1 MEETKELQTAYKIFR
16 AVIYVSLLMEFF
28 EYAID
33 PAILDH
39 WGGIVCDV
47 HDRIKRWFIYND
59 GNLVWS
65 KIATVV
71 VVCITCIGTRNKK
84 HLEFDARRQVLYPIV
99 GGIFT
104 LILSVWLFNHRM
116 DTRFYSIALNIW
128 LYMAASILG
137 TILIHVALDN
147 ISKFLK
153 EGLLKDRFNFE
164 NESFEQCQELQEN
177 KYSVNIPMR
186 YYYKGKFRKGFVN
199 IVNPFRGT
207 WVVGTPGSG
216 KTFSIIE
223 PFIRQHSK
231 KGFSMVVYDYKFPTL
246 AQKLY
251 YHYCKNGKC
260 VIGHDGKK
268 IPAKFNI
275 INFVDVEYSRR
286 VNPIQQKYISN
297 LAAASETA
305 ETLLESLQKGKK
317 EGGGGSDQFFQ
328 TSAVNFLA
336 ACIFFFVNYKRVPYD
351 RKTGKALR
359 PEMKEDKQTHFKKPT
374 GKVFDANNNEVDPDS
389 VYWLGKYSDMPHI
402 LSFLNEDYQTIFD
415 VLKTDPE
422 VAPLLGPF
430 QTAMKNN
437 AMEQLEGMIGTLRVY
452 TSRLATKESYWIF
465 HKDGDDFDLK
475 VSDPNN
481 PSYLL
486 IANDPE
492 MESIIGA
499 LNALILNRL
508 VTRVNTGQGKN
519 IPVSIIVDELPTL
532 YFHKID
538 RLIGTARSNK
548 VSVALGFQELPQ
560 LEADYGK
567 VGMQKV
573 ITTVGNVVS
582 GSARAK
588 ETLEWLS
595 NDIFG
600 KVVQLKKGVTIDRD
614 KTSINLNENMDSLV
628 PASKISDMPTG
639 WVAGQTARDFVKTK
653 TGRGGTMNIQ
663 ESEEFQTS
671 KFYCKTDFD
680 MKEISAEEA
689 DYKNYEIPKFYNFP
703 SKDAK
708 ERILYK
714 NFVRV
719 NQDVK
724 DMINE
729 ISKFKTK

>member
-1 MEETKELQTAYKIFR
+1 MEESKDLITAYKIFR
-16 AVIYVSLLMEFF
+16 SLVYVSVILEFF
-28 EYAID
+28 MYAID
-33 PAILDH
+33 PQMLDF
-39 WGGIVCDV
+39 WGGIVCDI
-47 HDRIKRWFIYND
+47 HGRMKRWFIYND
-59 GNLVWS
+59 GNLIWS
-65 KIATVV
+65 KTATLLAI
-71 VVCITCIGTRNKK
+71 CITCIGTRNRKA
-84 HLEFDARRQVLYPIV
+84 LEFDARRMVLYPLV
-99 GGIFT
+99 SGIF
-104 LILSVWLFNHRM
+104 IIVLSVWLFGHTM
-116 DTRFYSIALNIW
+116 ETRIYSITLNRW
-128 LYMAASILG
+128 LYMAASVIG
-137 TILIHVALDN
+137 TILVHKALDN

-164 NESFEQCQELQEN
+164 NESFEQCEEKMEN

-186 YYYKGKFRKGFVN
+186 YYYKGKFRKGWVN

-223 PFIRQHSK
+223 PFIRQHSA
-231 KGFSMVVYDYKFPTL
+231 KGFAMVVYDYKFPTL
-246 AQKLY
+246 ATKLY
-251 YHYCKNGKC
+251 YHYKLNEKKNKLPKGC
-260 VIGHDGKK
+260 Q
-268 IPAKFNI
+268 FNI
-275 INFVDVEYSRR
+275 INFVDIEYSRR
-286 VNPIQQKYISN
+286 VNPIQLKYINN

-305 ETLLESLQKGKK
+305 ETLLDSLQKGKK

-336 ACIFFFVNYKRVPYD
+336 ACIFFFCNYNKLPYD
-351 RKTGKALR
+351 KAGNALIAEYDEDRQTGQKRLTGRAKN
-359 PEMKEDKQTHFKKPT
+359 KE
-374 GKVFDANNNEVDPDS
+374 GLYVEPDH
-389 VYWLGKYSDMPHI
+389 WLGQFSDMPHI
-402 LSFLNEDYQTIFD
+402 LSFLNLDYQTIFD
-415 VLKTDPE
+415 VLQTDPE

-475 VSDPNN
+475 VSDPEH

-519 IPVSIIVDELPTL
+519 VPVSIIVDELPTL

-548 VSVALGFQELPQ
+548 VSVTLGFQELPQ
-560 LEADYGK
+560 LESDYGK

-614 KTSINLNENMDSLV
+614 RTSINLNENMDNLV

-639 WVAGQTARDFVKTK
+639 WICGQTARDFVKTK
-653 TGRGGTMNIQ
+653 TGHKDSMNIQ
-663 ESEEFQTS
+663 ESAEFQTS
-671 KFYCKTDFD
+671 KFFCKTDFN
-680 MKEISAEEA
+680 MKEIAEEEKR
-689 DYKNYEIPKFYNFP
+689 YMPLPKFYTF
-703 SKDAK
+703 SSREAR
-708 ERILYK
+708 EHILYE
-714 NFVRV
+714 NFVNV
-719 NQDVK
+719 NREVAEMCRTITQFAK
-724 DMINE
+724 
-729 ISKFKTK
+729 K

>member
-1 MEETKELQTAYKIFR
+1 MEESKELQGFYKIFR
-16 AVIYVSLLMEFF
+16 SVIYVSILLEFF

-33 PAILDH
+33 PAMLDH
-39 WGGIVCDV
+39 WGGILCAI
-47 HDRIKRWFIYND
+47 HGRIKRWVIYND
-59 GNLVWS
+59 GNLAYS
-65 KIATVV
+65 KLATFLLI
-71 VVCITCIGTRNKK
+71 CITCIGTRNKK
-84 HLEFDARRQVLYPIV
+84 KLEFNARKQVLYPIIIGMGLV
-99 GGIFT
+99 V
-104 LILSVWLFNHRM
+104 LSVWLFGYPM
-116 DTRFYSIALNIW
+116 ETRLYTLRLNIW
-128 LYMAASILG
+128 LYMLASIIGVVLVH
-137 TILIHVALDN
+137 IALDN

-164 NESFEQCQELQEN
+164 NESFEQCRELQEN

-186 YYYKGKFRKGFVN
+186 YYYKGKFRKGWVN
-199 IVNPFRGT
+199 ISNPFRGT

-223 PFIRQHSK
+223 PFIRQHSA
-231 KGFSMVVYDYKFPTL
+231 KGFALVVYDYKFPTL
-246 AQKLY
+246 ATKLY
-251 YHYCKNGKC
+251 YHYKKNQKLRKLPKGC
-260 VIGHDGKK
+260 
-268 IPAKFNI
+268 KFNI

-286 VNPIQQKYISN
+286 VNPIQLKYINN

-336 ACIFFFVNYKRVPYD
+336 ACIYFFCNWGKEPYD
-351 RKTGKALR
+351 KDGNMLTAEKVQ
-359 PEMKEDKQTHFKKPT
+359 DKQTKRMIPT
-374 GKVFDANNNEVDPDS
+374 GRVFNSAGEEVEPA
-389 VYWLGKYSDMPHI
+389 YWLGKYSDMPHI
-402 LSFLNEDYQTIFD
+402 LSFLNESYQTIFE
-415 VLKTDPE
+415 VLETDNE

-430 QTAMKNN
+430 QTALKNK

-475 VSDPNN
+475 VSDPKN

-567 VGMQKV
+567 VGMQKI

-582 GSARAK
+582 GSARSK

-595 NDIFG
+595 SDIFG

-639 WVAGQTARDFVKTK
+639 WICGQTARDFVQTK
-653 TGRGGTMNIQ
+653 TGSGGSMNIQ
-663 ESEEFQTS
+663 ESEEFKTS

-680 MKEISAEEA
+680 MKEIKKEEA
-689 DYKNYEIPKFYNFP
+689 GYVPLPKFYTFK
-703 SKDAK
+703 SRDER

-714 NFVRV
+714 NFVQV
-719 NQDVK
+719 GEDVK
-724 DMINE
+724 EMIQE
-729 ISKFKTK
+729 IQKYKVK

>member
-1 MEETKELQTAYKIFR
+1 MEESKELQGFYKIFR
-16 AVIYVSLLMEFF
+16 AVIYISVLLEFF

-33 PAILDH
+33 PATLDS
-39 WGGIVCDV
+39 WGGILCDI
-47 HDRIKRWFIYND
+47 HGRIKRWMIYND
-59 GNLVWS
+59 GNLIYS
-65 KIATVV
+65 KICTFILI
-71 VVCITCIGTRNKK
+71 CITCIGTRNKK
-84 HLEFDARRQVLYPIV
+84 KLEFNAKKQVILPLAF
-99 GGIFT
+99 GLA
-104 LILSVWLFNHRM
+104 LIGTSIWLFNNPMEMRLY
-116 DTRFYSIALNIW
+116 TLPLNII
-128 LYMAASILG
+128 LYMIASLIG
-137 TILIHVALDN
+137 VILIHISFDN

-153 EGLLKDRFNFE
+153 EGLLKDRFNLE

-186 YYYKGKFRKGFVN
+186 YYYKGKFRKGWVN

-223 PFIRQHSK
+223 PFIRQHSA

-246 AQKLY
+246 ATKLY
-251 YHYCKNGKC
+251 YHYKLNQKQGKLPQGC
-260 VIGHDGKK
+260 
-268 IPAKFNI
+268 KFNI
-275 INFVDVEYSRR
+275 VNFVDVEYSKR
-286 VNPIQQKYISN
+286 VNPIQLKYINS

-317 EGGGGSDQFFQ
+317 EGGSGSDQFFQ

-336 ACIFFFVNYKRVPYD
+336 ACIYFFCNWEKEPYD
-351 RKTGKALR
+351 KDGNILTAEKNQD
-359 PEMKEDKQTHFKKPT
+359 PQTKRMIPT
-374 GKVFDANNNEVDPDS
+374 GRVFDANGNEVEPA
-389 VYWLGKYSDMPHI
+389 YWLGRYSDMPHI
-402 LSFLNEDYQTIFD
+402 LSFLNESYQTIFE
-415 VLKTDPE
+415 VLETDNE

-430 QTAMKNN
+430 QTAMKNK
-437 AMEQLEGMIGTLRVY
+437 AFEQLEGMIGTLRVY
-452 TSRLATKESYWIF
+452 TSRLATKESYWVF

-481 PSYLL
+481 PSYLV

-508 VTRVNTGQGKN
+508 ITRVNSGLGKN
-519 IPVSIIVDELPTL
+519 VPVSIIVDELPTL

-567 VGMQKV
+567 VGMQKI

-582 GSARAK
+582 GSARSK

-595 NDIFG
+595 SDIFG

-639 WVAGQTARDFVKTK
+639 WVCGQTARDFVQTK
-653 TGRGGTMNIQ
+653 VGPNGSMNIQ
-663 ESEEFQTS
+663 ESEEFKTS
-671 KFYCKTDFD
+671 KFFCKTDFD
-680 MKEISAEEA
+680 MTEIKKEEQ
-689 DYKNYEIPKFYNFP
+689 NYIPLPKFYKFK
-703 SKDAK
+703 SRDER

-714 NFVRV
+714 NFVQV
-719 NQDVK
+719 GEDVK
-724 DMINE
+724 AMIKE
-729 ISKFKTK
+729 IQQYKVK

>member
-1 MEETKELQTAYKIFR
+1 MEESKELQGFYKIFR
-16 AVIYVSLLMEFF
+16 SVIYVSILLEFF

-33 PAILDH
+33 PAMLDH
-39 WGGIVCDV
+39 WGGILCDI
-47 HDRIKRWFIYND
+47 HGRIKRWVIYND
-59 GNLVWS
+59 GNLAYS
-65 KIATVV
+65 KLATFLLI
-71 VVCITCIGTRNKK
+71 CITCIGTRNKK
-84 HLEFDARRQVLYPIV
+84 KLEFNARKQVLYPIIIGMGLV
-99 GGIFT
+99 V
-104 LILSVWLFNHRM
+104 LSVWLFGYPM
-116 DTRFYSIALNIW
+116 ETRLYTLRLNIW
-128 LYMAASILG
+128 LYMLASVIGVVLVH
-137 TILIHVALDN
+137 IALDN

-164 NESFEQCQELQEN
+164 NESFEQCRELQEN

-186 YYYKGKFRKGFVN
+186 YYYKGKFRKGWVN
-199 IVNPFRGT
+199 ISNPFRGT

-223 PFIRQHSK
+223 PFIRQHSA
-231 KGFSMVVYDYKFPTL
+231 KGFALVVYDYKFPTL
-246 AQKLY
+246 ATKLY
-251 YHYCKNGKC
+251 YHYKKNQKLGKLPKGC
-260 VIGHDGKK
+260 
-268 IPAKFNI
+268 KFNI

-286 VNPIQQKYISN
+286 VNPIQLKYINN

-336 ACIFFFVNYKRVPYD
+336 ACIYFFCNWGKEPYD
-351 RKTGKALR
+351 KDGNMLTAEKVQ
-359 PEMKEDKQTHFKKPT
+359 DKQTKRMIPT
-374 GKVFDANNNEVDPDS
+374 GRVFNSAGEEVDPA
-389 VYWLGKYSDMPHI
+389 YWLGKYSDMPHI
-402 LSFLNEDYQTIFD
+402 LSFLNESYQTIFE
-415 VLKTDPE
+415 VLETDNE

-430 QTAMKNN
+430 QTALKNK

-475 VSDPNN
+475 VSDPKS

-567 VGMQKV
+567 VGMQKI
-573 ITTVGNVVS
+573 ITTVGNVIS
-582 GSARAK
+582 GSARSK

-595 NDIFG
+595 SDIFG

-639 WVAGQTARDFVKTK
+639 WICGQTARDFVQTK
-653 TGRGGTMNIQ
+653 TGSDGSMNIQ
-663 ESEEFQTS
+663 ESEEFKTS

-680 MKEISAEEA
+680 MKEIKKEEA
-689 DYKNYEIPKFYNFP
+689 GYIPLPKFYTFK
-703 SKDAK
+703 SRDER

-714 NFVRV
+714 NFVQV
-719 NQDVK
+719 GEDVK
-724 DMINE
+724 EMIQE
-729 ISKFKTK
+729 IQKYKVK

>member
-1 MEETKELQTAYKIFR
+1 MEESKELQGFYKIFR
-16 AVIYVSLLMEFF
+16 AVIYISVLLEFF

-33 PAILDH
+33 PATLDS
-39 WGGIVCDV
+39 WGGILCDI
-47 HDRIKRWFIYND
+47 HGRIKRWMIYND
-59 GNLVWS
+59 GNLIYS
-65 KIATVV
+65 KICTFILI
-71 VVCITCIGTRNKK
+71 CITCIGTRNKK
-84 HLEFDARRQVLYPIV
+84 KLEFNAKKQVILPLAF
-99 GGIFT
+99 GLA
-104 LILSVWLFNHRM
+104 LIGTSIWLFNNPMEMRLY
-116 DTRFYSIALNIW
+116 TLPLNII
-128 LYMAASILG
+128 LYMIASLIG
-137 TILIHVALDN
+137 VILIHISFDN

-153 EGLLKDRFNFE
+153 EGLLKDRFNLE

-186 YYYKGKFRKGFVN
+186 YYYKGKFRKGWVN

-223 PFIRQHSK
+223 PFIRQHSA

-246 AQKLY
+246 ATKLY
-251 YHYCKNGKC
+251 YHYKLNQKQGKLPQGC
-260 VIGHDGKK
+260 
-268 IPAKFNI
+268 KFNI
-275 INFVDVEYSRR
+275 VNFVDVEYSKR
-286 VNPIQQKYISN
+286 VNPIQLKYINS

-336 ACIFFFVNYKRVPYD
+336 ACIYFFCNWEKEPYD
-351 RKTGKALR
+351 KDGNILTAEKNQD
-359 PEMKEDKQTHFKKPT
+359 PQTKRMIPT
-374 GKVFDANNNEVDPDS
+374 GRVFNANGNEVEPA
-389 VYWLGKYSDMPHI
+389 YWLGRYSDMPHI
-402 LSFLNEDYQTIFD
+402 LSFLNESYQTIFE
-415 VLKTDPE
+415 VLETDNE

-430 QTAMKNN
+430 QTAMKNK
-437 AMEQLEGMIGTLRVY
+437 AFEQLEGMIGTLRVY
-452 TSRLATKESYWIF
+452 TSRLATKESYWVF

-481 PSYLL
+481 PSYLV

-508 VTRVNTGQGKN
+508 ITRVNSGLGKN
-519 IPVSIIVDELPTL
+519 VPVSIIVDELPTL

-567 VGMQKV
+567 VGMQKI

-582 GSARAK
+582 GSARSK

-595 NDIFG
+595 SDIFG

-639 WVAGQTARDFVKTK
+639 WVCGQTARDFVQTK
-653 TGRGGTMNIQ
+653 VGPNGSMNIQ
-663 ESEEFQTS
+663 ESEEFKTS
-671 KFYCKTDFD
+671 KFFCKTDFD
-680 MKEISAEEA
+680 MTEIKKEEQ
-689 DYKNYEIPKFYNFP
+689 NYIPLPKFYKFK
-703 SKDAK
+703 SRDER

-714 NFVRV
+714 NFVQV
-719 NQDVK
+719 GEDVK
-724 DMINE
+724 AMIKE
-729 ISKFKTK
+729 IQQYKVK

>member
-65 KIATVV
+65 KKATVV

-116 DTRFYSIALNIW
+116 ETRFYSIALNIW

-538 RLIGTARSNK
+538 RLIGTARSR
-548 VSVALGFQELPQ
+548 L
-560 LEADYGK
+560 
-567 VGMQKV
+567 
-573 ITTVGNVVS
+573 
-582 GSARAK
+582 R
-588 ETLEWLS
+588 
-595 NDIFG
+595 
-600 KVVQLKKGVTIDRD
+600 
-614 KTSINLNENMDSLV
+614 
-628 PASKISDMPTG
+628 
-639 WVAGQTARDFVKTK
+639 
-653 TGRGGTMNIQ
+653 
-663 ESEEFQTS
+663 
-671 KFYCKTDFD
+671 
-680 MKEISAEEA
+680 
-689 DYKNYEIPKFYNFP
+689 
-703 SKDAK
+703 
-708 ERILYK
+708 
-714 NFVRV
+714 
-719 NQDVK
+719 
-724 DMINE
+724 
-729 ISKFKTK
+729 

>member
-1 MEETKELQTAYKIFR
+1 MEESKNLQTLYKVFR
-16 AVIYVSLLMEFF
+16 TFIYVSLIVEFF
-28 EYAID
+28 EYAINPD
-33 PAILDH
+33 VLDH
-39 WGGIVCDV
+39 WGGILVEI
-47 HDRIKRWFIYND
+47 HDRLKLLDVYQND
-59 GNLVWS
+59 HLLHS
-65 KIATVV
+65 KVMTLLII
-71 VVCITCIGTRNKK
+71 CITCIGTRNKK
-84 HLEFDARRQVLYPIV
+84 HLEFNAKKMVIYPISI
-99 GGIFT
+99 GIVLMF
-104 LILSVWLFNHRM
+104 LSVWV
-116 DTRFYSIALNIW
+116 FYQHWTPNFFTLYSSTW
-128 LYMAASILG
+128 LYFFMSIVG
-137 TILIHVALDN
+137 TILCQIALDN
-147 ISKFLK
+147 ISKYLK
-153 EGLLKDRFNFE
+153 DGLLKDRFNFE
-164 NESFEQCQELQEN
+164 NESFEQMKDKVSN

-186 YYYKGKFRKGFVN
+186 YYYKGKFRKGWVN

-223 PFIRQHSK
+223 PFIRQHSA
-231 KGFSMVVYDYKFPTL
+231 KGFAIVAYDYKFPTL

-251 YHYCKNGKC
+251 YHYRIN
-260 VIGHDGKK
+260 KK
-268 IPAKFNI
+268 AGLTPKGCAFNI
-275 INFVDVEYSRR
+275 ITFVNVEYSRR
-286 VNPIQQKYISN
+286 VNPIQLKYISN

-336 ACIFFFVNYKRVPYD
+336 ACIYFFCNYEKRPYD
-351 RKTGKALR
+351 ENGQEMNYDKTID
-359 PEMKEDKQTHFKKPT
+359 PETGMIKPT
-374 GKVFDANNNEVDPDS
+374 GVVRDAMGNVKEPA
-389 VYWLGKYSDMPHI
+389 YWLGKYSDMPHI
-402 LSFLNEDYQTIFD
+402 LSFLNESYETIFE
-415 VLKTDPE
+415 VLMTDTE

-430 QTAMKNN
+430 RTAFDNK
-437 AMEQLEGMIGTLRVY
+437 AMEQLEGMIGTLRVF

-465 HKDGDDFDLK
+465 SKEGDDFDLK
-475 VSDPNN
+475 VSDPNH

-519 IPVSIIVDELPTL
+519 VPVSIIVDELPTL

-548 VSVALGFQELPQ
+548 VSVTLGFQELPQ

-567 VGMQKV
+567 TGMQKI

-614 KTSINLNENMDSLV
+614 RTSININENMDSLV
-628 PASKISDMPTG
+628 PGSKIADMPTG
-639 WVAGQTARDFVKTK
+639 WICGQTARDFVKTK
-653 TGRGGTMNIQ
+653 TGRGDSMDIQ
-663 ESEEFQTS
+663 EAEEFQTS
-671 KFYCKTDFD
+671 KFFCKTDFN
-680 MKEISAEEA
+680 MEEIGNEEK
-689 DYKNYEIPKFYNFP
+689 DYAKYPLPKFYKFP
-703 SKDAK
+703 SVEAK
-708 ERILYK
+708 ERILYA
-714 NFVRV
+714 NFLKI
-719 NQDVK
+719 NKEVK
-724 DMINE
+724 DMIAE
-729 ISKFKTK
+729 IQEFNKK

>member
-1 MEETKELQTAYKIFR
+1 MEESKELQGFYKIFR
-16 AVIYVSLLMEFF
+16 SVIYVSILLEFF
-28 EYAID
+28 EYAIA
-33 PAILDH
+33 PAMLDH
-39 WGGIVCDV
+39 WGGILCDI
-47 HDRIKRWFIYND
+47 HGRIKRWVIYND
-59 GNLVWS
+59 GNLAYS
-65 KIATVV
+65 KLATFLLI
-71 VVCITCIGTRNKK
+71 CITCIGTRNKK
-84 HLEFDARRQVLYPIV
+84 KLEFNARKQVLYPIIIGMGLV
-99 GGIFT
+99 V
-104 LILSVWLFNHRM
+104 LSVWLFGYPM
-116 DTRFYSIALNIW
+116 ETRLYTLRLNIW
-128 LYMAASILG
+128 LYMLASIIGVVLVH
-137 TILIHVALDN
+137 IALDN

-164 NESFEQCQELQEN
+164 NESFEQCRELQEN

-186 YYYKGKFRKGFVN
+186 YYYKGKFRKGWVN
-199 IVNPFRGT
+199 ISNPFRGT

-223 PFIRQHSK
+223 PFIRQHSA
-231 KGFSMVVYDYKFPTL
+231 KGFALVVYDYKFPTL
-246 AQKLY
+246 ATKLY
-251 YHYCKNGKC
+251 YHYKKNQKLRKLPKGC
-260 VIGHDGKK
+260 
-268 IPAKFNI
+268 KFNI

-286 VNPIQQKYISN
+286 VNPIQLKYINN

-336 ACIFFFVNYKRVPYD
+336 ACIYFFCNWGKEPYD
-351 RKTGKALR
+351 KDGNMLTAEKVQ
-359 PEMKEDKQTHFKKPT
+359 DKQTKRMIPT
-374 GKVFDANNNEVDPDS
+374 GRVFNSAGEEVEPA
-389 VYWLGKYSDMPHI
+389 YWLGKYSDMPHI
-402 LSFLNEDYQTIFD
+402 LSFLNESYQTIFE
-415 VLKTDPE
+415 VLETDNE

-430 QTAMKNN
+430 QTALKNK

-475 VSDPNN
+475 VSDPKN

-567 VGMQKV
+567 VGMQKI

-582 GSARAK
+582 GSARSK

-595 NDIFG
+595 SDIFG

-639 WVAGQTARDFVKTK
+639 WICGQTARDFVQTK
-653 TGRGGTMNIQ
+653 TGSGGSMNIQ
-663 ESEEFQTS
+663 ESEEFKTS

-680 MKEISAEEA
+680 MKEIKKEEA
-689 DYKNYEIPKFYNFP
+689 GYVPLPKFYTFK
-703 SKDAK
+703 SRDER

-714 NFVRV
+714 NFVQV
-719 NQDVK
+719 GEDVK
-724 DMINE
+724 EMIQE
-729 ISKFKTK
+729 IQKYKVK

>member
-1 MEETKELQTAYKIFR
+1 MEESKELQGFYKIFR
-16 AVIYVSLLMEFF
+16 SVIYISILMEFF

-33 PAILDH
+33 PAMLDH
-39 WGGIVCDV
+39 WGGILCDI
-47 HDRIKRWFIYND
+47 HGRIKRWVIYND
-59 GNLVWS
+59 GNLAYS
-65 KIATVV
+65 KLATFLLI
-71 VVCITCIGTRNKK
+71 CITCIGTRNKK
-84 HLEFDARRQVLYPIV
+84 KLEFNGRKQVLYPTIAGIGLIV
-99 GGIFT
+99 
-104 LILSVWLFNHRM
+104 LSVWLYGYPM
-116 DTRFYSIALNIW
+116 ETRLYSLRLNIW
-128 LYMAASILG
+128 LYMIASVVGVILVH
-137 TILIHVALDN
+137 IALDN

-164 NESFEQCQELQEN
+164 NESFEQCRELQEN

-186 YYYKGKFRKGFVN
+186 YYYKGKFRKGWVN
-199 IVNPFRGT
+199 INNPFRGT

-223 PFIRQHSK
+223 PFIRQHSA
-231 KGFSMVVYDYKFPTL
+231 KGFALVVYDYKFPTL
-246 AQKLY
+246 ATKLY
-251 YHYCKNGKC
+251 YHYKKNQKLGKLPKGC
-260 VIGHDGKK
+260 
-268 IPAKFNI
+268 KFNI

-286 VNPIQQKYISN
+286 VNPIQLKYINN

-336 ACIFFFVNYKRVPYD
+336 ACIYFFCNWGKEPYD
-351 RKTGKALR
+351 KDGNMLTAEKVQ
-359 PEMKEDKQTHFKKPT
+359 DKQTKRMITT
-374 GKVFDANNNEVDPDS
+374 GRVFNSAGEEVEPA
-389 VYWLGKYSDMPHI
+389 YWLGKYSDMPHI
-402 LSFLNEDYQTIFD
+402 LSFLNESYQTIFE
-415 VLKTDPE
+415 VLETDNE
-422 VAPLLGPF
+422 VTPLLGPF
-430 QTAMKNN
+430 QTALKNK

-475 VSDPNN
+475 VSDPKN

-567 VGMQKV
+567 VGMQKI

-582 GSARAK
+582 GSARSK

-595 NDIFG
+595 SDIFG

-639 WVAGQTARDFVKTK
+639 WICGQTARDFVQTK
-653 TGRGGTMNIQ
+653 TGSGGSMNIQ
-663 ESEEFQTS
+663 ESEEFKTS

-680 MKEISAEEA
+680 MKEIKKEEA
-689 DYKNYEIPKFYNFP
+689 GYVPLPKFYTFK
-703 SKDAK
+703 SRDER

-714 NFVRV
+714 NFVQV
-719 NQDVK
+719 GEDVK
-724 DMINE
+724 EMIQE
-729 ISKFKTK
+729 IQKYKVK

>member
-1 MEETKELQTAYKIFR
+1 MEESKNLQTLYKVFR
-16 AVIYVSLLMEFF
+16 TFIYVSLIVEFF
-28 EYAID
+28 EYAINPD
-33 PAILDH
+33 VLDH
-39 WGGIVCDV
+39 WGGILVEI
-47 HDRIKRWFIYND
+47 HDRLKLLDVYQND
-59 GNLVWS
+59 HLLHS
-65 KIATVV
+65 KVMTLLII
-71 VVCITCIGTRNKK
+71 CITCIGTRNKK
-84 HLEFDARRQVLYPIV
+84 HLEFNAKKMVIYPISI
-99 GGIFT
+99 GIVLMF
-104 LILSVWLFNHRM
+104 LSVWV
-116 DTRFYSIALNIW
+116 FYQHWTPNFFTLYSSTW
-128 LYMAASILG
+128 LYFFMSIVG
-137 TILIHVALDN
+137 TILCQIALDN
-147 ISKFLK
+147 ISKYLK
-153 EGLLKDRFNFE
+153 DGLLKDRFNFE
-164 NESFEQCQELQEN
+164 NESFEQMKDKVSN

-186 YYYKGKFRKGFVN
+186 YYYKGKFRKGWVN

-223 PFIRQHSK
+223 PFIRQHSA
-231 KGFSMVVYDYKFPTL
+231 KGFAIVAYDYKFPTL

-251 YHYCKNGKC
+251 YHYRIN
-260 VIGHDGKK
+260 KK
-268 IPAKFNI
+268 AGLTPKGCAFNI
-275 INFVDVEYSRR
+275 INFVNVEYSRR
-286 VNPIQQKYISN
+286 VNPIQLKYISN

-336 ACIFFFVNYKRVPYD
+336 ACIYFFCNYEKRPYD
-351 RKTGKALR
+351 ENGQEMNYDKTID
-359 PEMKEDKQTHFKKPT
+359 PETGMIKPT
-374 GKVFDANNNEVDPDS
+374 GVVRDAMGNVKEPA
-389 VYWLGKYSDMPHI
+389 YWLGKYSDMPHI
-402 LSFLNEDYQTIFD
+402 MSFLNESYETIFE
-415 VLKTDPE
+415 VLMTDTE

-430 QTAMKNN
+430 RTAFDNK
-437 AMEQLEGMIGTLRVY
+437 AMEQLEGMIGTLRVF

-465 HKDGDDFDLK
+465 SKEGDDFDLK
-475 VSDPNN
+475 VSDPNH

-519 IPVSIIVDELPTL
+519 VPVSIIVDELPTL

-548 VSVALGFQELPQ
+548 VSVTLGFQELPQ

-567 VGMQKV
+567 TGMQKI

-614 KTSINLNENMDSLV
+614 RTSININENMDSLV
-628 PASKISDMPTG
+628 PGSKIADMPTG
-639 WVAGQTARDFVKTK
+639 WICGQTARDFVKTK
-653 TGRGGTMNIQ
+653 TGRGDSMDIQ
-663 ESEEFQTS
+663 EAEEFQTS
-671 KFYCKTDFD
+671 KFFCKTDFN
-680 MKEISAEEA
+680 MEEIGNEEK
-689 DYKNYEIPKFYNFP
+689 DYAKYPLPKFYKFP
-703 SKDAK
+703 SVEAK
-708 ERILYK
+708 ERILYA
-714 NFVRV
+714 NFLKI
-719 NQDVK
+719 NKEVK
-724 DMINE
+724 DMIAE
-729 ISKFKTK
+729 IQEFNKK

>member
-1 MEETKELQTAYKIFR
+1 MEETKELQGLYKIFR
-16 AVIYVSLLMEFF
+16 AAIYVSLLMEFF

-33 PAILDH
+33 PETLDH
-39 WGGIVCDV
+39 WNGVLVDI
-47 HDRIKRWFIYND
+47 HDRIKTWIIYHD
-59 GNLVWS
+59 GNLLYA
-65 KIATVV
+65 KLTTFILI
-71 VVCITCIGTRNKK
+71 CITCVGTRNKK
-84 HLEFDARRQVLYPIV
+84 HLEMDATRQVLLPLLGGVLLV
-99 GGIFT
+99 GV
-104 LILSVWLFNHRM
+104 SVWLFG
-116 DTRFYSIALNIW
+116 FSILPRIYTLKVNIW
-128 LYMAASILG
+128 LYMILSIVG
-137 TILIHVALDN
+137 VVLIHVALDN

-164 NESFEQCQELQEN
+164 NESFEQATEAIEN

-186 YYYKGKFRKGFVN
+186 FYYKGKFRKGFVS
-199 IVNPFRGT
+199 ISNPFRGT

-223 PFIRQHSK
+223 PFIRQHSQ
-231 KGFSMVVYDYKFPTL
+231 KGFAMVVYDYKFPTL
-246 AQKLY
+246 ATKLY
-251 YHYCKNGKC
+251 YHYLKN
-260 VIGHDGKK
+260 KK
-268 IPAKFNI
+268 LGNAPANCQFNI

-286 VNPIQQKYISN
+286 VNPIQAKYIQN

-336 ACIFFFVNYKRVPYD
+336 ACIYFFVNYEKEPYD
-351 RKTGKALR
+351 ASGKMLYAEKIQD
-359 PEMKEDKQTHFKKPT
+359 PVTKIWKPT
-374 GKVFDANNNEVDPDS
+374 GVVREYNGGPVVEPA
-389 VYWLGKYSDMPHI
+389 YWLGKYSDMPHI
-402 LSFLNEDYQTIFD
+402 LSFLNESYQTIFE
-415 VLKTDPE
+415 VLNTDNE

-430 QTAMKNN
+430 QTAFQNK

-475 VSDPNN
+475 VSDPKS

-519 IPVSIIVDELPTL
+519 VPVSIIVDELPTL

-548 VSVALGFQELPQ
+548 VSVTLGFQELPQ
-560 LEADYGK
+560 LESDYGK
-567 VGMQKV
+567 VGMQKI

-614 KTSINLNENMDSLV
+614 KTSINLNENLDSLV

-639 WVAGQTARDFVKTK
+639 WICGQTARDFIKTK
-653 TGRGGTMNIQ
+653 TGRGGSMNIQ
-663 ESEEFQTS
+663 ESEEFQTT

-680 MKEISAEEA
+680 MAAISKEESE
-689 DYKNYEIPKFYNFP
+689 YVPLPKFYTFP
-703 SKDAK
+703 SRE
-708 ERILYK
+708 ERERVLYK
-714 NFVRV
+714 NFIQVGV
-719 NQDVK
+719 EVK
-724 DMINE
+724 NMIAE
-729 ISKFKTK
+729 IQRRAYAK

>member
-1 MEETKELQTAYKIFR
+1 MEESKELQGFYKIFR
-16 AVIYVSLLMEFF
+16 AVIYISVLMEFF

-33 PAILDH
+33 PSPM
-39 WGGIVCDV
+39 GSIVCEL
-47 HDRIKRWFIYND
+47 HGRIKQWMIYQD
-59 GNLVWS
+59 GNMVYS
-65 KIATVV
+65 KVATFLL
-71 VVCITCIGTRNKK
+71 VCITCVGTRNKK
-84 HLEFDARRQVLYPIV
+84 HLEFGGRKQVLYPLVSGVGFIV
-99 GGIFT
+99 
-104 LILSVWLFNHRM
+104 LSVWLFNTPMEMRVYM
-116 DTRFYSIALNIW
+116 FSLNTL
-128 LYMAASILG
+128 LYMATSIIGVILVHIALG
-137 TILIHVALDN
+137 N

-164 NESFEQCQELQEN
+164 DESFEQCKDLQTN
-177 KYSVNIPMR
+177 DYSVNIPMR
-186 YYYKGKFRKGFVN
+186 YYYKGKFRKGWVN

-223 PFIRQHSK
+223 PFMRQHSE
-231 KGFSMVVYDYKFPTL
+231 KGFAVVLYDYKFPTL
-246 AQKLY
+246 ATKLY
-251 YHYCKNGKC
+251 YHYLKNKNAKDSKMPKGM
-260 VIGHDGKK
+260 
-268 IPAKFNI
+268 KFNM

-286 VNPIQQKYISN
+286 VNPIQLKYINN

-336 ACIFFFVNYKRVPYD
+336 ACIYFFCNWEKEPYD
-351 RKTGKALR
+351 KDGNMLIAEKVQ
-359 PEMKEDKQTHFKKPT
+359 DKQTLRMIPT
-374 GKVFDANNNEVDPDS
+374 GRVFDKMGHEVEPA
-389 VYWLGKYSDMPHI
+389 YWLGKYSDMPHI
-402 LSFLNEDYQTIFD
+402 LSFLNESYQTIFE
-415 VLKTDPE
+415 VLETDNE

-430 QTAMKNN
+430 QTALKNR

-475 VSDPNN
+475 VSDPKN

-519 IPVSIIVDELPTL
+519 IPTSIIVDELPTL

-548 VSVALGFQELPQ
+548 VSVTLGFQELPQ

-567 VGMQKV
+567 VGMQKI

-582 GSARAK
+582 GSARSK

-595 NDIFG
+595 SDIFG

-639 WVAGQTARDFVKTK
+639 WICGQTARGFVKTK
-653 TGRGGTMNIQ
+653 TGRGGSMNIQ
-663 ESEEFQTS
+663 ESEEFKTS
-671 KFYCKTDFD
+671 KFYCKTDFNMAD
-680 MKEISAEEA
+680 IKKEEDGYVAL
-689 DYKNYEIPKFYNFP
+689 PKFYTFK
-703 SKDAK
+703 SRDDR

-714 NFVRV
+714 NFVQV
-719 NQDVK
+719 GEDVK
-724 DMINE
+724 SMINT
-729 ISKFKTK
+729 IQRYKVK